1 MTEGYAAMLVVVV
14 VVVGVEELIGI
25 RWTQR
30 FKGACEYIRE
40 RTAEH
45 QSTENRRK

>member
-1 MTEGYAAMLVVVV
+1 MLVVVV
-14 VVVGVEELIGI
+14 VVVSVEELIGI